1 MHANTGVFRFPYSY
15 QTLTLNLNSFHRPLH
30 SVLRGNCLS
39 WELPPGPR
47 PRHCL
52 VEALSLGSDVKRAP
66 LSVALSPAETEAFSC
81 TSLLSIWQ
89 LIFFCRIRVCN
100 PHFHVGIPLRP
111 VLNTPAVQT
120 RWLIKGI
127 LFVKQSLTPPPILY
141 SLFLCPALKTTSSSL
156 ILTISL
162 SPYSWRSPLSHS
174 KWLFFTKTTEKGVR
188 SLLELS

>member
-127 LFVKQSLTPPPILY
+127 LFVKQSLTPPHHHLILSLPLSCTQNHFILTHPHNLPF
-141 SLFLCPALKTTSSSL
+141 SLFLAFSS
-156 ILTISL
+156 
-162 SPYSWRSPLSHS
+162 
-174 KWLFFTKTTEKGVR
+174 
-188 SLLELS
+188 